1 MDVSYLSN
9 AAMKFSSFITLEES
23 NVSGGFGDGV
33 ASWLLENNFKGKLK
47 RLGLPDSFVQHG
59 SREEILK
66 SIGLD
71 SDSLF
76 HQVKSILDP
85 N

>member
-1 MDVSYLSN
+1 M
-9 AAMKFSSFITLEES
+9 ES
-23 NVSGGFGDGV
+23 LAGY
-33 ASWLLENNFKGKLK
+33 LENNFKGKLK
-47 RLGLPDSFVQHG
+47 RIGLPDSFVQHG

-76 HQVKSILDP
+76 HQDIKS
-85 N
+85 